1 MEDIILR
8 TENLSVNF
16 SVKKKIFRKPDILS
30 AVSNVNISVRRGE
43 TYGLVGESGC
53 GKTTLANALLGFVP
67 VSSGFAEING
77 VRIDNSTERAALK
90 QVRKGVQMVFQDPYS
105 SLNPRFLVWQIIT
118 EPMLLSGISDEKER
132 RERAS
137 ELLEQT
143 GLNASDGDRYVYE
156 FSGGQRQRIAI
167 ARAVSSS
174 PELIVCDEPT
184 SALDVSVH
192 SQICN
197 LLLDLQDRLGFT
209 YFFITHN
216 LALVKQM
223 TDHMSVMYMGQ
234 IMEQGRTEEIFRKPS
249 HPYTKAL
256 ISSVPQIHSD
266 NRFQRIRLE
275 GEVESPLNAGNS
287 CRFYSRCPEACE
299 LCRREFIKTADTE
312 SVHFTAC
319 LMNNDK

>member
-16 SVKKKIFRKPDILS
+16 SVKKKIFGKPDILS

-53 GKTTLANALLGFVP
+53 GKTTLANALLGFIP

-90 QVRKGVQMVFQDPYS
+90 QARKGVQMVFQDPYS

-118 EPMLLSGISDEKER
+118 EPMLLSGICDEKER

-137 ELLEQT
+137 ELLKQT

-197 LLLDLQDRLGFT
+197 LLLDLQDRLGLT
-209 YFFITHN
+209 YLFITHN

-256 ISSVPQIHSD
+256 ISSVPQIHPD
-266 NRFQRIRLE
+266 NRYKRIRLE
-275 GEVESPLNAGNS
+275 GEVGSPLNAGNS
-287 CRFYSRCPEACE
+287 CRFYSRCPDACE
-299 LCRREFIKTADTE
+299 LCCREIIKTADTE